1 MQPAMSTSQSSTR
14 ERILDAAASVMRTQG
29 LTKATTKAIA
39 AEAGYSEA
47 LLYKHFA
54 DKHDIY
60 LGVLRERVTGY
71 RDPSELLATATV
83 RDNLVAST
91 VQLMGF
97 YVQTFPMSASIFGSP
112 ELLVSWREGVL
123 GRGGGPDWPVRNLLA
138 YLVAEREAKRLGAEV
153 DVEAVAEALCGLAF
167 QQAFLAC
174 FHGRDSVEGAA
185 TAAERLVTALGC

>member
-1 MQPAMSTSQSSTR
+1 MEPAVSTSRNQTR
-14 ERILDAAASVMRTQG
+14 ERILDAAATVMRDQG
-29 LTKATTKAIA
+29 LTRATTKAIA

-71 RDPSELLATATV
+71 RDPSELLASATV
-83 RDNLVAST
+83 HANLVAST

-112 ELLVSWREGVL
+112 ELLVGWREGVL
-123 GRGGGPDWPVRNLLA
+123 ARGGGPDWPLRNLRD
-138 YLVAEREAKRLGAEV
+138 YLVAERDAERLDAAV
-153 DVEAVAEALCGLAF
+153 DVDAVAVALCGLAF

-174 FHGRDSVEGAA
+174 FHGRDSVDDAEGIAD
-185 TAAERLVTALGC
+185 RLVTALGL

>member
-1 MQPAMSTSQSSTR
+1 MPADLSTSPNPTR
-14 ERILDAAASVMRTQG
+14 ERILDAAAAVMRLQG
-29 LTKATTKAIA
+29 LTRATTKAIA

-47 LLYKHFA
+47 LLYKYFA

-71 RDPSELLATATV
+71 RDPSELLASSTV
-83 RDNLVAST
+83 HENLVDST

-185 TAAERLVTALGC
+185 TAAERLVTALGI

>member
-1 MQPAMSTSQSSTR
+1 MPADLSTSPNPTR
-14 ERILDAAASVMRTQG
+14 ERILDAAAAVMRLQG
-29 LTKATTKAIA
+29 LTRATTKAIA

-47 LLYKHFA
+47 LLYKYFA

-71 RDPSELLATATV
+71 RDPSELLASSTV
-83 RDNLVAST
+83 HENLVDST

-153 DVEAVAEALCGLAF
+153 DVEAVAKALCGLAF

-185 TAAERLVTALGC
+185 TAAERLVTALGI